1 MKKNRVFIACDS
13 TNIQRIKEIIKKSKT
28 SKLKIGYKFGLEFL
42 NSKNGRKFV
51 SQLKNQIT
59 FGDYKFSDIPNTCS
73 SAIKAIKDLKF
84 NYCTI
89 HISSG
94 LEALKAAKKASGRTK
109 LVGVTI
115 LTSLDNKALKEIGFN
130 RDVIKL
136 VYHQAKLANKAK
148 LDAIVCSAQE
158 VKIVRKVFK
167 KEIITPG
174 IRFNSKLKSNIND
187 QKRVLTPKQAYKN
200 GSDWLVIGRPI
211 TKGNIKKNIQ
221 TLILWIFTSN
231 YNTGLHNKIQ
241 LAQIRNSG

>member
-1 MKKNRVFIACDS
+1 MKKNKVFIACDS
-13 TNIQRIKEIIKKSKT
+13 TNIPRIKEIIKKSKT

-84 NYCTI
+84 NYCTV

-94 LEALKAAKKASGRTK
+94 LEALKAAKKASGKTK

-130 RDVIKL
+130 RDVKKL

-158 VKIVRKVFK
+158 IKIVRKVFK

-174 IRFNSKLKSNIND
+174 IRFNLKLKSNVND
-187 QKRVLTPKQAYKN
+187 QKRILTPKQAYKN
-200 GSDWLVIGRPI
+200 GSDWLVLGRPI
-211 TKGNIKKNIQ
+211 TRGEIRKNIQ
-221 TLILWIFTSN
+221 RLIDHLN
-231 YNTGLHNKIQ
+231 
-241 LAQIRNSG
+241 